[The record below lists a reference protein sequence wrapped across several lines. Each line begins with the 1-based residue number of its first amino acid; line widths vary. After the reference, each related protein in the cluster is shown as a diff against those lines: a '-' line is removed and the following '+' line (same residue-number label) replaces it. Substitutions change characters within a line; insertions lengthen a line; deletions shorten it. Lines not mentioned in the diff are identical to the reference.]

1 LPQTALVIAKDLVRW
16 TLVEERQRGAV
27 PANLHHV
34 VDQALN
40 GLVFALFS
48 LKTLAKRVDDGLG
61 ECFSGPLREGA
72 REPVSVRI
80 FDAEWHKST

>member
-1 LPQTALVIAKDLVRW
+1 LRKTILVIAKNLVRW

-34 VDQALN
+34 FDYVLD

-48 LKTLAKRVDDGLG
+48 LKTFAKRFDNGLG
-61 ECFSGPLREGA
+61 ECFSGPLRKGA
-72 REPVSVRI
+72 REPVSASAVPQTGGV
-80 FDAEWHKST
+80 F